1 MDGYPGGGAGL
12 GEAESSLARNE
23 LRMPR
28 RCSKFPVEEPGRE
41 VGSEGQGQVEAGA
54 LVPESAAWNGQLRR
68 RWATESRALV
78 LAGDSDSEHTD
89 VQNDSMKRSFCRAFL
104 ISL

>member
-1 MDGYPGGGAGL
+1 MDGYLGGSAGL

-23 LRMPR
+23 LRMPG
-28 RCSKFPVEEPGRE
+28 RCSTFPVEEPGTE
-41 VGSEGQGQVEAGA
+41 VGSEGEGQVEAGA

-78 LAGDSDSEHTD
+78 LAGDRDSEHTE
-89 VQNDSMKRSFCRAFL
+89 VQNDSTERSFCRAFL